1 MSISFKNVRHY
12 ILCNLGECYGR
23 KAKKRVAIKEMRKHI
38 SYYIKNLPNAT
49 IIRNEINKIDKQDE
63 LVACLTE
70 YFNKL

>member
-1 MSISFKNVRHY
+1 
-12 ILCNLGECYGR
+12 
-23 KAKKRVAIKEMRKHI
+23 MRKHI

-70 YFNKL
+70 YFNKLWIEIN